1 MNISARL
8 FLMLSLIVI
17 FASPAAADPLHI
29 AVRSLD
35 LKLFEQTMQASP
47 TVNATDAAGMTPL
60 HHACALGAVEMVTA
74 LLAQGADINLRSNDG
89 RNALHHTVNIQA
101 LCFNPQPRAGEVTIC
116 PLTVPQLLASAGID
130 VNACDSAGETALH
143 IAARNGLVG
152 VIATLLQCGADPD
165 CRNRAGETPLHL
177 CGGSLAH
184 LAAQVLLV
192 GGADPAL
199 TTNDGR
205 LPVDLAASAS
215 NALLVNMLKRYAT
228 PENP

>member
-1 MNISARL
+1 MNKLLRL
-8 FLMLSLIVI
+8 FLVLLPVAI
-17 FASPAAADPLHI
+17 FTVPAMADPLHI

-35 LKLFEQTMQASP
+35 LKLFRQTMQESP
-47 TVNATDAAGMTPL
+47 AVNATDSAGMTPL
-60 HHACALGAVEMVTA
+60 HHACALGAVEMVPA

-101 LCFNPQPRAGEVTIC
+101 LCFSPQPQAGDVTIC

-130 VNACDSAGETALH
+130 VNATDSAGETALH

-165 CRNRAGETPLHL
+165 CRNQAGETPLHL
-177 CGGSLAH
+177 CGGSLPH

-192 GGADPAL
+192 GGANPAL
-199 TTNDGR
+199 ARNDGR
-205 LPVDLAASAS
+205 LPADLAASSS
-215 NALLVNMLKRYAT
+215 NALLVNMIKRYAA

>member
-1 MNISARL
+1 MNKSACFLLALSLVISA
-8 FLMLSLIVI
+8 
-17 FASPAAADPLHI
+17 AAAQADPLQI

-35 LKLFEQTMQASP
+35 LKLFRQTMQENPA
-47 TVNATDAAGMTPL
+47 VNATDSAGMTPL
-60 HHACALGAVEMVTA
+60 HHACALGAVEMVTS

-101 LCFNPQPRAGEVTIC
+101 LCFNPQPQAGEVTIC

-130 VNACDSAGETALH
+130 VNATDAAGETALH

-152 VIATLLQCGADPD
+152 VIATLLQCGANPD
-165 CRNRAGETPLHL
+165 CRNQAGETPLHL
-177 CGGSLAH
+177 CGGTLPH

-192 GGADPAL
+192 GGANPAL
-199 TTNDGR
+199 ARNDGR

-215 NALLVNMLKRYAT
+215 NALLVNMIKRYAA
-228 PENP
+228 PEKP

>member
-1 MNISARL
+1 MNKSACL
-8 FLMLSLIVI
+8 FLVFSLVAV
-17 FASPAAADPLHI
+17 FTSPAPADPLHI

-35 LKLFEQTMQASP
+35 LKLFRQAMQENPA
-47 TVNATDAAGMTPL
+47 VNATDAAGMTPL
-60 HHACALGAVEMVTA
+60 HHACALGAVEMVTS

-101 LCFNPQPRAGEVTIC
+101 LCFNPQPQAGEVTIC

-130 VNACDSAGETALH
+130 VNATDTAGETALH

-165 CRNRAGETPLHL
+165 CRNQAGETPLHL
-177 CGGSLAH
+177 CGGTLPH

-192 GGADPAL
+192 GGANPTLAR
-199 TTNDGR
+199 NDGR
-205 LPVDLAASAS
+205 LPVDLAASSS
-215 NALLVNMLKRYAT
+215 NALLVNMIKRYAP